1 MVIIPLSPIPNQRLA
16 IPLEGALFGL
26 HLKAAGNTM
35 TITINKGGETVVSGM
50 RCVPNVPL
58 IPYRYLEGTTGN
70 FYFTTAGGE
79 YPHYSRFGGA
89 DELVYATAAELKE
102 LRHGK

>member
-1 MVIIPLSPIPNQRLA
+1 MVSIPLASIPNQRLA
-16 IPLEGALFGL
+16 IRLEGSLFGL
-26 HLKAAGNTM
+26 TLKTAGNIM
-35 TITINKGGETVVSGM
+35 TITINKDGETVVSGM
-50 RCVPNVPL
+50 RCLPDMPL

-70 FYFTTAGGE
+70 FYFTTAGDE

-89 DELVYATAAELKE
+89 DELLYATAAELKE